1 MSPRLWCH
9 RISDILEAIEKIR
22 LYVASIDFEAF
33 REDPKTIDAV
43 IRNFIIIG
51 EAAGNV
57 PGRIMERHP
66 TIPWRLMSY
75 SETSRFMSIGVSNF
89 APSGKPY
96 TKIFPHLF
104 HYLNASSRKTKG

>member
-43 IRNFIIIG
+43 IRYFIIIG

-57 PGRIMERHP
+57 P
-66 TIPWRLMSY
+66 TK
-75 SETSRFMSIGVSNF
+75 
-89 APSGKPY
+89 APYCSLSVDY
-96 TKIFPHLF
+96 FPCQENRAAPF
-104 HYLNASSRKTKG
+104 